1 MLRSASTFFVAAAAL
16 LAAGQSLAQGAPPAA
31 PNVRE
36 ACRTSMMSL
45 CHDQVAARD
54 RSAVRA
60 CLIQNF
66 DKTTPDCQAAMKAAQ
81 AAMAAKQS
89 DAAPAPKP

>member
-1 MLRSASTFFVAAAAL
+1 MVRSADALFVAAVL
-16 LAAGQSLAQGAPPAA
+16 LIAAGPSFAQSPSP

-36 ACRTSMMSL
+36 ACRSSMMQL

-54 RSAVRA
+54 RAGVRA

-89 DAAPAPKP
+89 DAAPTPKP